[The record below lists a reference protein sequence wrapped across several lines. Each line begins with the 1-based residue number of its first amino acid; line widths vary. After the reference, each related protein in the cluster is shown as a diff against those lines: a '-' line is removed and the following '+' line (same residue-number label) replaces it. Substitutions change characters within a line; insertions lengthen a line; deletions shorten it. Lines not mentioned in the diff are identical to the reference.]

1 MNDKPQHWFDRPEN
15 IRLILRTLYITCA
28 GLFSLDFVLH
38 RHVVH
43 SWENLPGFYAIY
55 GFVGCV
61 VLVLIAKLMRTFLM
75 RGEDYYD
82 RRELKDGE
90 GGNVDA

>member
-1 MNDKPQHWFDRPEN
+1 MNDQRRHFFDKPEN
-15 IRLILRTLYITCA
+15 IRLILRTLYIVCT
-28 GLFSLDFVLH
+28 GLFVLDFILH
-38 RHVVH
+38 RHVAH

-61 VLVLIAKLMRTFLM
+61 ILVLIDKWMRTFLM
-75 RGEDYYD
+75 RDEDYYD
-82 RRELKDGE
+82 RRELEDGE